1 MTIKSFSISFNH
13 YGKFVDKIGHISN
26 KYISYNLTK
35 IPIINIFTC
44 NKFTIYKCKFF
55 FGRNA
60 NKKMQ
65 NYHKKKTTITNL
77 SYNLIKIS
85 YNKFP

>member
-1 MTIKSFSISFNH
+1 MQKKKKN
-13 YGKFVDKIGHISN
+13 
-26 KYISYNLTK
+26 
-35 IPIINIFTC
+35 
-44 NKFTIYKCKFF
+44 
-55 FGRNA
+55 GRNA

>member
-1 MTIKSFSISFNH
+1 MQTK
-13 YGKFVDKIGHISN
+13 KFGH
-26 KYISYNLTK
+26 
-35 IPIINIFTC
+35 
-44 NKFTIYKCKFF
+44 
-55 FGRNA
+55 NA

-85 YNKFP
+85 YNKFPQIYAKKNKKNQ